1 MRKDIEYGPDN
12 NAEQAPKEHSIVGL
26 IWAAM
31 GRLRR
36 LKRKLTPMLDR
47 ALRCRA
53 LRGRRGREAGQIGP
67 GTRMH
72 LGKAPSVPAASPTLA
87 SS

>member
-31 GRLRR
+31 KRA
-36 LKRKLTPMLDR
+36 KRKLMP
-47 ALRCRA
+47 
-53 LRGRRGREAGQIGP
+53 AGSS
-67 GTRMH
+67 RV
-72 LGKAPSVPAASPTLA
+72 VPEVRQMCVIDL
-87 SS
+87 